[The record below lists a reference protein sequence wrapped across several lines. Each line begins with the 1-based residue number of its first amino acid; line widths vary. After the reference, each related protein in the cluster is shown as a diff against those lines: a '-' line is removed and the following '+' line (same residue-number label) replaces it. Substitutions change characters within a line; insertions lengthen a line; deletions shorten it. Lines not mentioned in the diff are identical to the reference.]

1 MFDPLAVFLADKA
14 TVRHLMSGR
23 PDAPTTPDRPTRHRS
38 HAVRRLVVP
47 TLRRLADRIE
57 PRRVETC
64 TAAP

>member
-14 TVRHLMSGR
+14 TVRHVMSG
-23 PDAPTTPDRPTRHRS
+23 PDAPTAPDRPPRHRS
-38 HAVRRLVVP
+38 RAVRRLVVP